1 MHSSSRGFT
10 LIELLVVIA
19 IIGLLASTVIASL
32 TRARVKGRDTRRVQ
46 DLRTIQTAIEMYA
59 SANNHYP
66 NSNGTW
72 TSFDAPLYVNNDI
85 VSPNATDLTAALAPY
100 LPKPPKDPTPGTNGD
115 GYLYT
120 GNGTQYC
127 ILFYQAPED
136 MRNFETNLIPM
147 NRCVS
152 IGANGQ
158 CTGINAIYIG
168 TGTHAS
174 GC

>member
-19 IIGLLASTVIASL
+19 IIGLLASVVVASL
-32 TRARVKGRDTRRVQ
+32 TRARIKGRDTRRVQ

-59 SANNHYP
+59 SDHNHYP
-66 NSNGTW
+66 ITATW
-72 TSFDAPLYVNNDI
+72 ASFDAPSYIGTDVTN
-85 VSPNATDLTAALAPY
+85 PNATDITAALAPY
-100 LPKPPKDPTPGTNGD
+100 LPKPPTDPTPGATDD
-115 GYLYT
+115 GYLYR
-120 GNGTQYC
+120 GDGTQYC
-127 ILFYQAPED
+127 ILFHKAPED

-147 NRCVS
+147 SRCGS

-158 CTGINAIYIG
+158 CTGTNAIYIG
-168 TGTHAS
+168 TGTYAT